1 MCICFLMCTIW
12 RQKQDFEMR
21 PANSLNH
28 MIVTLNFH
36 WPELADNKAFGQQ
49 LVQSPCENTFFTG
62 LPDEGK
68 PLWIINVAVWLLNM
82 SWWKSI
88 WEAFVRGETGFP
100 GGQLDLKHSLWAQ
113 TKTNFHHT
121 SVSIILEVAVCAFS
135 TASVCVTT
143 YIGFSLRVS
152 YNTFEKKTR
161 FSKVKTLKLLRLKMA
176 LLHRQWLEQS
186 EISVDLELMSLHSP
200 PLLIKSLILFI
211 NWNNNRNQTPGNV
224 CQGC

>member
-1 MCICFLMCTIW
+1 
-12 RQKQDFEMR
+12 MR
-21 PANSLNH
+21 PANALNH
-28 MIVTLNFH
+28 MTVTLNFQ
-36 WPELADNKAFGQQ
+36 WPELYDNKAFGQQ
-49 LVQSPCENTFFTG
+49 LVQSQCENTFFTG

-88 WEAFVRGETGFP
+88 WGAFVLGETGFP
-100 GGQLDLKHSLWAQ
+100 SGQLDLKRSLWAQ

-121 SVSIILEVAVCAFS
+121 SVSIILEVVVCSFS
-135 TASVCVTT
+135 TASECVRVTT
-143 YIGFSLRVS
+143 YIAFSLLVS

-161 FSKVKTLKLLRLKMA
+161 FSRVKTLELLRLKMVR
-176 LLHRQWLEQS
+176 LHRQWLEQS
-186 EISVDLELMSLHSP
+186 EVSLELMSLHSP